1 MVNQG
6 QYTKQPERNKKYA
19 SVRITVSLTPVIFP
33 FDFADLAQTLKNK
46 GYSVTVELPPAGIG
60 GRVGGAGTIAKR
72 GDVSI
77 IADSER
83 RFIGVDGKSPMD
95 VVSSFEELTQIL
107 KDELWV
113 DVQAQ
118 SAYYEFVTRL
128 KVLAHGNAVLAAGKF
143 FQNLKGVQSLASIIG
158 ESASL
163 FTIRLIP
170 TGKLP
175 GDKEWF
181 DIRIEPDVSRPE
193 NAFIVEIVYRKA
205 DYNRVKGFVDTID
218 QKIDAILD
226 EVE

>member
-1 MVNQG
+1 MVNQE
-6 QYTKQPERNKKYA
+6 QYTKQSGRNKRYA
-19 SVRITVSLTPVIFP
+19 SARITVSLTPVIFP
-33 FDFADLAQTLKNK
+33 FDFADLAQTLKDK

-77 IADSER
+77 IADSGR

-118 SAYYEFVTRL
+118 SAYYEFIARL
-128 KVLAHGNAVLAAGKF
+128 NVLAHGNAVLAAGKF

-170 TGKLP
+170 TGELP

-193 NAFIVEIVYRKA
+193 NAFIVEIVYRKTS
-205 DYNRVKGFVDTID
+205 YNQVKGFVDTID